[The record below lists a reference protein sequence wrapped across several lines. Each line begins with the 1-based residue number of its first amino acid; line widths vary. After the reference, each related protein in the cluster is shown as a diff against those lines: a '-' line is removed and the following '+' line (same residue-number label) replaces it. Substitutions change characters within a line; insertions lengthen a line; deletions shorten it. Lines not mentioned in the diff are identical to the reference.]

1 MTLFTIDTSEHCWEY
16 MNCPQ
21 DIRKECLAYESDVKE
36 SCWVLNQVGGRDGCS
51 ILNTCKRCPWF
62 LKNNFNLNKEGK

>member
-1 MTLFTIDTSEHCWEY
+1 MTLSNIDTSERCWEF

-21 DIRKECLAYESDVKE
+21 DIRKECVAYESDAKE
-36 SCWVLNQVGGRDGCS
+36 PCWVLNQAMGRDGCA

-62 LKNNFNLNKEGK
+62 LKNHPNLNKEVK